1 MFQAFFEAGIQ
12 GGGSTGPPFRVDTII
27 NGQVDDNQLNFIHLY
42 QGHGGIKEQSEKGYN
57 LFVMHPTIWKAST
70 ANMLYIKI
78 RREYLL
84 LINYVNGILLMSFLQ
99 CRMRFDKVMNRR
111 FRLATIKGDTGPYVL
126 QFIKFSM
133 NNYDEKLYALQA
145 L

>member
-1 MFQAFFEAGIQ
+1 MFQAFFEA
-12 GGGSTGPPFRVDTII
+12 GGSTGPPFRVDMII
-27 NGQVDDNQLNFIHLY
+27 NGQVDYHQLNFIPLY
-42 QGHGGIKEQSEKGYN
+42 QGHN
-57 LFVMHPTIWKAST
+57 LFVMRPTIWKAST
-70 ANMLYIKI
+70 VNMLYIKI

-84 LINYVNGILLMSFLQ
+84 LINYVNDFLQ
-99 CRMRFDKVMNRR
+99 CRMRFDKVINRG
-111 FRLATIKGDTGPYVL
+111 FRLATIKDDTGPYVL